1 MDFIEALA
9 TDAPCVG
16 PTVSCAEVYDIFSCN
31 LDLLAIAVVDGDT
44 PIGLVNRNELTL
56 KLAERYGRPLY
67 ENRPVTR
74 LMDPAPLMIEADH
87 SIDFLS
93 RFILD
98 ERPSALMQGFIVTKG
113 GRYLGIGTAL
123 SMLQVSMVRSKQHSE
138 ELERARITAETANR
152 TKSVFLANMSHEL
165 RTPLNAI
172 IGFTDFMGSEALGRI
187 EPRQYADYIK
197 DVNESGKHLLNVIN
211 AILDMSKVEANR
223 LDLLEDYVDPEQV
236 VSAVCKMM
244 ESVADK
250 KNLEIQIDCCH
261 TLPDIFVDG
270 QILRQILLNLL
281 SNAVK
286 FSGDSAIIKVQVSLL
301 KDGSM
306 CFSVIDKGIGIAA
319 EDMSKVMEP
328 FGQVDGYL
336 SRQVEGTGLG
346 LPLCKALT
354 EAHGGIL
361 QLTSEPGQG
370 TRANVILPPSR
381 VVYSDTSTTM
391 HKFA

>member
-9 TDAPCVG
+9 TTAPSVG
-16 PTVSCAEVYDIFSCN
+16 PAVSCAEVYDIFSCN
-31 LDLLAIAVVDGDT
+31 PDLLAIAVVDGET
-44 PIGLVNRNELTL
+44 PIGLVSRNDLTL
-56 KLAERYGRPLY
+56 KLADRFGRPLY
-67 ENRPVTR
+67 GNRPITR
-74 LMDPAPLMIEADH
+74 LMDPAPLIVEANH
-87 SIDFLS
+87 SLDFLS

-98 ERPSALMQGFIVTKG
+98 ERPSALMQGFIVIKDG
-113 GRYLGIGTAL
+113 KYLGIGTAL
-123 SMLQVSMVRSKQHSE
+123 SMLQASMVRSKQHSE
-138 ELERARITAETANR
+138 ELERARIAAETANR

-187 EPRQYADYIK
+187 DPPQYADYIK

-223 LDLLEDYVDPEQV
+223 LDLLEDYVDPGQV
-236 VSAVCKMM
+236 VSLVCRMM
-244 ESVADK
+244 ESAAK
-250 KNLEIQIDCCH
+250 KKDLKILVECSD
-261 TLPDIFVDG
+261 TLPDIYVDG

-286 FSGDSAIIKVQVSLL
+286 FSRESTDIRVRVHMLE
-301 KDGSM
+301 DGSM
-306 CFSVIDKGIGIAA
+306 RFSVIDKGIGISP
-319 EDMSKVMEP
+319 EDMKKVMEP
-328 FGQVDGYL
+328 FGQVDGHL

-361 QLTSEPGQG
+361 ELTSKLGRG
-370 TRANVILPPSR
+370 TQADIILPPSR
-381 VVYSDTSTTM
+381 VVYDNVEITM
-391 HKFA
+391 HRVV